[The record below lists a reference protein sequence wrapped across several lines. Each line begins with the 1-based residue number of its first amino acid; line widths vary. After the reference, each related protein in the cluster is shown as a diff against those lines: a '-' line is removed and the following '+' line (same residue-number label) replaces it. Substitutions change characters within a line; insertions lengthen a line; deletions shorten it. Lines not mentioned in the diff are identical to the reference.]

1 MSKWITLGLAIG
13 VEVIGT
19 SYLKVADGFTKL
31 WPSAIAVSSYAISIY
46 LVSVSLRQLPVG
58 VAYAIWSGTGLLL
71 VALIG
76 WLILGQ
82 RPDFAAIVGM
92 VLIVIGV
99 VVINLFSAVTT
110 R

>member
-1 MSKWITLGLAIG
+1 MSKWLTLGLAIG
-13 VEVIGT
+13 IEVIGT

-31 WPSAIAVSSYAISIY
+31 WPSAIAVLSYGISIY

-58 VAYAIWSGTGLLL
+58 IAYAIWSGTGLLL

-82 RPDFAAIVGM
+82 RPDFAAVLGM
-92 VLIVIGV
+92 ILIVSGV